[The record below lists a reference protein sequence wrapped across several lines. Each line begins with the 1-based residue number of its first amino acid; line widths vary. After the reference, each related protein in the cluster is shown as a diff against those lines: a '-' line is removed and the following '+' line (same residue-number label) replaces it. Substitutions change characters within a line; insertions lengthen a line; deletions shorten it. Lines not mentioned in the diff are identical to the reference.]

1 MGPSPGPEMSRLV
14 EFFASDHPNEAEK
27 SSLVDFLGM
36 RGSGTK
42 RGGTGKRAGLGR
54 RDWEEGGAGEAGVQ
68 EHDPARHANG
78 GICPLYIQCRE
89 GESNPYVLADRR
101 V

>member
-14 EFFASDHPNEAEK
+14 EFFASDHPDEAEK

-54 RDWEEGGAGEAGVQ
+54 RGWGGGTGKRAGLGGGGSG
-68 EHDPARHANG
+68 ARSRAT
-78 GICPLYIQCRE
+78 R
-89 GESNPYVLADRR
+89 
-101 V
+101 